1 MAEKKE
7 TVKKTVPKTVKKVTP
22 AKNIKVN
29 KKVEQQYF
37 AKDLADRMGVSSFDY
52 LLIKRQNNI
61 QDDTPVTASEMQKM
75 YNKIIRR

>member
-7 TVKKTVPKTVKKVTP
+7 AVKKTAPRTIKKVTP
-22 AKNIKVN
+22 AKPA
-29 KKVEQQYF
+29 KKIEQQYF

-61 QDDTPVTASEMQKM
+61 KDDTPVTASEMQKM
-75 YNKIIRR
+75 YNEIIRR